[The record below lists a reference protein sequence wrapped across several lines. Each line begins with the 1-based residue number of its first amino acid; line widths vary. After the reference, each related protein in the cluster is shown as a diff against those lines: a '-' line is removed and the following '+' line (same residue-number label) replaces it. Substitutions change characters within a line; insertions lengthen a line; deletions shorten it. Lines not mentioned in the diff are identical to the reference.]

1 MSIRKWLAW
10 SGLCSILTVSVAIA
24 AEQAESTPSQQDALG
39 AALTAA
45 LQKQAESR
53 AKLAQD
59 LPVAVS
65 EALARTFQA
74 EALDKMKVTP
84 APLKGTYEV
93 VLGSDVF
100 YISEDGKHLVVGDI
114 RDTDTGENLTDATR
128 NGLRKTALEGMPED
142 KMIIFPAKDDK
153 TLYTVSV
160 FTDVDCPYCSKL
172 HNEVA
177 KLNEAGVK
185 VRYLA
190 YPRAGLNSKTYKTMV
205 SVWCADDPLQAMT
218 DAKARKSVEEKQC
231 DNPVNDQFLLGQEIG
246 VTGTPALVLSDGEL
260 VPGYV
265 QAERLVA
272 YLERKA
278 SMAKLEQ
285 ESADIKETAKQ

>member
-10 SGLCSILTVSVAIA
+10 FGVCSILTMSAAVATEQTEQV
-24 AEQAESTPSQQDALG
+24 EQAESTTPSSPPSDTLSSAL
-39 AALTAA
+39 AAA

-53 AKLAQD
+53 AKLAAN
-59 LPVAVS
+59 LPAAVS
-65 EALARTFQA
+65 DALARTFQA
-74 EALDKMKVTP
+74 DALGKMKVNP
-84 APLKGTYEV
+84 APLKGMYEV

-100 YISEDGKHLVVGDI
+100 YISEDGKYLLVGDL
-114 RDTDTGENLTDATR
+114 RDTNTGENLTDVTR
-128 NGLRKTALEGMPED
+128 NELRKTVLATMPED
-142 KMIIFPAKDDK
+142 KMIVFPAKGE

-172 HNEVA
+172 HDEVP
-177 KLNEAGVK
+177 KLNEAGVT

-190 YPRAGLNSKTYKTMV
+190 YPRAGQGSKTYKTMV

-218 DAKARKSVEEKQC
+218 DAKARKPVEAKQC
-231 DNPVNDQFLLGQEIG
+231 ENPVQEQFLLGQEVG

-272 YLERKA
+272 YLEGKA
-278 SMAKLEQ
+278 SSKAT
-285 ESADIKETAKQ
+285 D